1 MQVTS
6 PNVIGVRHISAVI
19 AQRTECRI
27 GASPRL
33 TCRLGCCADG
43 AIPDAQ
49 AARIRVVVDIHRT
62 TSY

>member
-1 MQVTS
+1 MV
-6 PNVIGVRHISAVI
+6 GVWHISAVI
-19 AQRTECRI
+19 AQRTERCI

-33 TCRLGCCADG
+33 SCCLGCCADS
-43 AIPDAQ
+43 AISDAQ